1 MDWDLEKVRRLA
13 PDLLTFERSEKLVK
27 PSRWKEL
34 GQKGSL
40 IWGQC
45 RSGGLTW
52 YKAGLELDKERSF
65 SNSPSSVLPDKYVLA
80 LATYFLKFPTRF
92 PEREEPPAWVGEGFR
107 RQHQKR
113 EEPST
118 QRANKKVQAR
128 ERARQKR
135 LLLMYEGLSDLER
148 WLDDV
153 AREGLGAWQQR
164 DDTAWE
170 AIATRMTDQKLN
182 GPARRIRRMASLRS
196 QPDWL
201 DLLTCELA
209 DLYLF
214 AQAFQQLDEYEEAF
228 QAELLNQAGINT
240 RKSDLL
246 DETGLS
252 DYWLVLSR
260 QEGEDEKL
268 RYRRVWLWGEEAQR
282 PALLLDFAW
291 GDQPYEHDWRVG
303 AAVEAELVYYP
314 GVLPHRAIVKNFS
327 CQQRPFARLKGQ
339 QKIAD
344 FLRDTAQQ
352 WARNPW
358 MVTAPSLLADVV
370 PVLDEQAHLY
380 IKDSEDQLLPLAAD
394 PASWKL
400 LAAYRA
406 EPMLVF
412 GEWNGQHLQPFM
424 TLANRRIVRLHY
436 DGLR

>member
-27 PSRWKEL
+27 PSRWKDL
-34 GQKGSL
+34 GQKGPL

-52 YKAGLELDKERSF
+52 YKVALELDKDRFF
-65 SNSPSSVLPDKYVLA
+65 SNSPSAVLPDKYILA

-92 PEREEPPAWVGEGFR
+92 TEREEPPGWVGEGFR
-107 RQHQKR
+107 RQRQKK
-113 EEPST
+113 EEPSAT
-118 QRANKKVQAR
+118 RADKKAQAR
-128 ERARQKR
+128 DRARQKR
-135 LLLMYEGLSDLER
+135 LLLMYEGVRDLER
-148 WLDDV
+148 WLEDV

-170 AIATRMTDQKLN
+170 AIATRMTDQKLS
-182 GPARRIRRMASLRS
+182 GPARRIRRMASLRT

-201 DLLTCELA
+201 DQLTWELA

-214 AQAFQQLDEYEEAF
+214 TQAFQQMDEHEDAF
-228 QAELLNQAGINT
+228 QAELLHQAGVNV
-240 RKSDLL
+240 RKGDLL
-246 DETGLS
+246 DESGTA

-260 QEGEDEKL
+260 QEGEDENL
-268 RYRRVWLWGEEAQR
+268 RYRRVWLWGEQTQR

-291 GDQPYEHDWRVG
+291 GDQSFEHDWRVG
-303 AAVEAELVYYP
+303 AAVEAELIYYP
-314 GVLPHRAIVKNFS
+314 GALPQRAVVKNFS
-327 CQQRPFARLKGQ
+327 YQQRPFARLEGQ
-339 QKIAD
+339 VRIAD
-344 FLRDTAQQ
+344 FLRETAQQ

-358 MVTAPSLLADVV
+358 MVTSPALLADVV
-370 PVLDEQAHLY
+370 PVLGENAQLY
-380 IKDSEDQLLPLAAD
+380 LKDTEDQLLPLTD
-394 PASWKL
+394 HPASWKL
-400 LAAYRA
+400 LAAYRS

-436 DGLR
+436 SDG

>member
-34 GQKGSL
+34 GQKGPL

-52 YKAGLELDKERSF
+52 YKVALELDKDRSF
-65 SNSPSSVLPDKYVLA
+65 SNSPSSNTPDKYVLA
-80 LATYFLKFPTRF
+80 LATYYLKSPTRF
-92 PEREEPPAWVGEGFR
+92 TEREEPPAWVGEGFR
-107 RQHQKR
+107 RQRQKK
-113 EEPST
+113 EESPT
-118 QRANKKVQAR
+118 QRADKKAQAR

-135 LLLMYEGLSDLER
+135 LLLMYEGVRDLER
-148 WLDDV
+148 WLEDV

-164 DDTAWE
+164 DDAAWE
-170 AIATRMTDQKLN
+170 AIATRMTDQKLG
-182 GPARRIRRMASLRS
+182 GPARRIRRMAALRN
-196 QPDWL
+196 QADWL
-201 DLLTCELA
+201 DQLCWELA
-209 DLYLF
+209 DLYLLT
-214 AQAFQQLDEYEEAF
+214 QAFQQLDEHEDAF
-228 QAELLNQAGINT
+228 QAELLNQAGINV

-246 DETGLS
+246 DESGLS

-260 QEGEDEKL
+260 QEGEDDNL
-268 RYRRVWLWGEEAQR
+268 RYRRVWLWGEQSQR

-291 GDQPYEHDWRVG
+291 GDQSFEHDWRVG
-303 AAVEAELVYYP
+303 AAMEAELVYYP
-314 GVLPHRAIVKNFS
+314 GAVPHRALVKNFS
-327 CQQRPFARLKGQ
+327 YQQRPFARLDGQ
-339 QKIAD
+339 GSLSD
-344 FLRDTAQQ
+344 FLRESANG
-352 WARNPW
+352 WAKNPW
-358 MVTAPSLLADVV
+358 MVTAPALLADVV
-370 PVLDEQAHLY
+370 PVLDEQSRIYL
-380 IKDSEDQLLPLAAD
+380 KDKEDQLLPLTPD

-436 DGLR
+436 SEG